1 MLQLRVSTTTAG
13 NLRASS
19 GDESTVAGCKKQWSD
34 PEPSLLP
41 VDGSMHPLND
51 SVDSGPSHY
60 KGVML
65 EDTVDIE
72 PLRSMKAEW
81 SFNQKRYSR
90 KEHLV

>member
-1 MLQLRVSTTTAG
+1 
-13 NLRASS
+13 
-19 GDESTVAGCKKQWSD
+19 
-34 PEPSLLP
+34 
-41 VDGSMHPLND
+41 MHPLND